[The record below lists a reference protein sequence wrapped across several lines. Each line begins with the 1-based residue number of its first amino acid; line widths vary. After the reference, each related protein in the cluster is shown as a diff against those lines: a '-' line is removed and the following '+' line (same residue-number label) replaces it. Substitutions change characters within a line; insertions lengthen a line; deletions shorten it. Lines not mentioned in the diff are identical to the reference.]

1 MKTGSR
7 DIEARTV
14 QQRDAVGP
22 DGAKGAGRRVAHCED
37 GHTES
42 AEEENGMISSDG
54 RVAWQSCSV
63 NCGSRCPVRIHARDG
78 RVRWV
83 ETDSQPEREGVPQ
96 MRACLRGR
104 ALRYWLEA
112 PERLNV
118 PLKRTGRRGEGLF
131 EPISW
136 DEAIEEI
143 ASHIRRIVAAYGNDA
158 VFLPYATGLWP
169 TKGSPFER
177 LMNCY
182 GGHLGSYGD
191 YSSMQLQEAIRY
203 TYGDDGY
210 HSSSVLGETEHSD
223 LVVLFGNSPADTRMG
238 GAGAAWEFA
247 QAREKA
253 GFKVIS
259 IDPRHTETLAGHAD
273 EWVPIRP
280 GTDAALVAGIAHV
293 LITENLVDREFLDTY
308 CIGYDASTLP
318 PSAAPNAS
326 YRDYVLGTGEDGI
339 AKTPAWACR
348 VTGVPEKR
356 IVSLAFEMA
365 SAKALFVAQGWGPQ
379 RHEVGELTAR
389 AIPLLAL
396 LTGNVGLP
404 GTNSGVRERFLP
416 SVVPEEAVGKN
427 PVKARIPVFM
437 WTDAI
442 VRGAELTAGNAG
454 VRGVDRLRSPI
465 KLIINHAGNCLTNQH
480 ADINRTHDILA
491 DESLCEFIV
500 VCDVNLTDSARYA
513 DIVLPDVARAE
524 CRNLVSSGDADI
536 VRALVRGEDWG
547 ASVGDRR
554 PAWDVAA
561 AVADALGV
569 GEAFRASGADS
580 REAARGR
587 LADADGAGCAT
598 DLPSLE
604 HLETEGLWK
613 AAYTG
618 PRVAYADFR
627 ADPQAHPLST
637 PSGKVEIYSERLA
650 ELAKTRDLEP
660 GQVIHPL
667 PVYDPG
673 LEGATS
679 PARTD
684 YPFQLIGYHCRQ
696 RVHSSFGNVEV
707 LKSIAPHAM
716 QMNPLDAKSLGVVS
730 GERVLVENARGT
742 LEIAVRITPRI
753 MPGVLA
759 IPQGAWHHADM
770 YGDRVDH
777 GGCINTLT
785 SARPTPLAKGNP
797 QHTNL
802 VRVCKVPDGG
812 FVRKD
817 SSQDASPA
825 RECEGGGSGHV
836 EGGE

>member
-1 MKTGSR
+1 MKAGSR
-7 DIEARTV
+7 GVHACMAD
-14 QQRDAVGP
+14 QGDAVGP
-22 DGAKGAGRRVAHCED
+22 SGSKGAGGRMAHGGND
-37 GHTES
+37 Q
-42 AEEENGMISSDG
+42 AKPPEEGSEAVSSG
-54 RVAWQSCSV
+54 ECAVWQSCSV
-63 NCGSRCPVRIHARDG
+63 NCGSRCPVRLHVRDG

-83 ETDSQPEREGVPQ
+83 ETDAQPEREGVPQ

-118 PLKRTGRRGEGLF
+118 PLRRTGRRGEGLF

-136 DEAIEEI
+136 DEAIKEI
-143 ASHIRRIVAAYGNDA
+143 AFHIRRVVATYGNDA

-210 HSSSVLGETEHSD
+210 YSSSVLGETEHSD

-259 IDPRHTETLAGHAD
+259 IDPRHTETLAGHDD

-280 GTDAALVAGIAHV
+280 GTDAALVAGIAFV
-293 LITENLVDREFLDTY
+293 LITENLVDQEFLDTY
-308 CIGYDASTLP
+308 CVGYDASTLP

-416 SVVPEEAVGKN
+416 FVVPEEPIGEN

-442 VRGAELTAGNAG
+442 VRGTELTARNAG
-454 VRGVDRLRSPI
+454 VRGVDRLRTPI

-491 DESLCEFIV
+491 NENLCEFIV

-524 CRNLVSSGDADI
+524 SRNLMSSGSADI

-561 AVADALGV
+561 AIADALGV
-569 GEAFRASGADS
+569 GKAFRANGADE
-580 REAARGR
+580 REVSSAR
-587 LADADGAGCAT
+587 LADAGSSGCAIE
-598 DLPSLE
+598 LPSFERLE
-604 HLETEGLWK
+604 REGLWK
-613 AAYTG
+613 AAYGG

-637 PSGKVEIYSERLA
+637 PSGKIEIYSERLA
-650 ELAKTRDLEP
+650 QLAKTRDLEP

-667 PVYDPG
+667 PLYDPG

-679 PARTD
+679 PARSK

-716 QMNPLDAKSLGVVS
+716 QMNPLDAKKLGVVS

-802 VRVCKVPDGG
+802 VRVRTMGD
-812 FVRKD
+812 
-817 SSQDASPA
+817 DASMQKVHVQDPSLA
-825 RECEGGGSGHV
+825 RGERGGDGHAEGGQ
-836 EGGE
+836 